1 MWGHLPKPLQHI
13 KTLRHSSKCPWISF
27 FSYSY
32 SDAPHKRSKL
42 APPQGVV
49 VAVVAPALAA
59 VDMISVADLMV
70 AQLPIGTVIHLLKGD
85 TPCVA

>member
-13 KTLRHSSKCPWISF
+13 KTLRHSSKCLWISF

-42 APPQGVV
+42 APPQEMRI
-49 VAVVAPALAA
+49 
-59 VDMISVADLMV
+59 VDRFWLYA
-70 AQLPIGTVIHLLKGD
+70 KGGSGGSGC
-85 TPCVA
+85 TSSRCG